1 MVRPSDSAGVCPVT
15 RVRTPSERITLTGRD
30 RMPILTARS
39 VAVPRTG
46 ARVTTPLLSLTWT
59 DHVTGHQG
67 FLVVDRL
74 VRGVASGGLRMRP
87 GCTLDEVTG
96 LARGMTMKEAL
107 HYDPEARYIPLG
119 GAKGGIDC
127 DPRDPAAYGLLVR
140 YLRAVRPYVES
151 CWTTG
156 EDLGLSQDLVD
167 RAAAE
172 AGLVSSIQ
180 AVYPLL
186 DDEATARRRLADAF
200 AVEVDG
206 IGLDELAGGCGVA
219 ESVLAALDLAGVPYA
234 GTRVAVQGLGTMGG
248 ATARFLT
255 RAGLTVVAVA
265 DIKGTVFNPAGL
277 DVEALLAARDA
288 YGTVDRSALRPADRE
303 LPGDA
308 WLSLDAEVLVP
319 AAVSYTIDTGNQER
333 VRARWIVEAA
343 NMPVLPAAE
352 ALLAARGVT
361 VLPDVVVNSGTN
373 AWWWWTLFGD
383 IGPDADEAFAHIR
396 RSMRAL
402 VEQLL
407 TRAEADGISPRAAA
421 HALVADRLPV
431 IADRFGWYR

>member
-1 MVRPSDSAGVCPVT
+1 MAS
-15 RVRTPSERITLTGRD
+15 
-30 RMPILTARS
+30 
-39 VAVPRTG
+39 
-46 ARVTTPLLSLTWT
+46 PLLSLTWT
-59 DHVTGHQG
+59 DHITGRQG

-74 VRGVASGGLRMRP
+74 VRGVASGGLRMRA

-107 HYDPEARYIPLG
+107 HYDPDSRYVPLG

-127 DPRDPAAYGLLVR
+127 DPRDPEAYPLLVR
-140 YLRAVRPYVES
+140 YLRAMRPYIES

-156 EDLGLSQDLVD
+156 EDFGLSQDLVD

-172 AGLVSSIQ
+172 AGLVSSVQ

-186 DDEATARRRLADAF
+186 EDGAEARRRLGDAF

-206 IGLDELAGGCGVA
+206 IGLDELVGGCGVA
-219 ESVLAALDLAGVPYA
+219 EAALTALDRAGVARA
-234 GTRVAVQGLGTMGG
+234 GTRVALQGLGTMGG
-248 ATARFLT
+248 ATARFLS

-265 DIKGTVFNPAGL
+265 DIKGTIANPAGL
-277 DVEALLAARDA
+277 DIEALLAARDA
-288 YGTVDRSALRPADRE
+288 FGTVDRSALRPGDRE

-308 WLSLDAEVLVP
+308 WLSADTDVLVP
-319 AAVSYTIDTGNQER
+319 AAVSYAIDAGNQGR
-333 VRARWIVEAA
+333 ITARWVVEAA
-343 NMPVLPAAE
+343 NMPVRPEAE
-352 ALLAARGVT
+352 LLLAARGVT

-383 IGPDADEAFAHIR
+383 IGADAEEAFAHTR
-396 RSMRAL
+396 RSMRSL
-402 VEQLL
+402 VERMLA
-407 TRAEADGISPRAAA
+407 RAQADGTTPRAGA

-431 IADRFGWYR
+431 IAERFGWYR

>member
-1 MVRPSDSAGVCPVT
+1 M
-15 RVRTPSERITLTGRD
+15 
-30 RMPILTARS
+30 
-39 VAVPRTG
+39 
-46 ARVTTPLLSLTWT
+46 TTPLMSLTWT
-59 DHVTGHQG
+59 DHVTGRQG

-87 GCTLDEVTG
+87 GCTLAEVTG

-107 HYDPEARYIPLG
+107 HYDPAGRYVPLG

-127 DPRDPAAYGLLVR
+127 DPQDPGAYDLLVR
-140 YLRAVRPYVES
+140 YLRAMRPYIEAF
-151 CWTTG
+151 WTTG

-186 DDEATARRRLADAF
+186 DDERAARRRLADAF

-219 ESVLAALDLAGVPYA
+219 ESVLAALDRAGVPYV

-255 RAGLTVVAVA
+255 RAGLKVVAVA
-265 DIKGTVFNPAGL
+265 DVKGTLANPEGL

-288 YGTVDRSALRPADRE
+288 YGTVDRAALRPGDRE
-303 LPGDA
+303 LPGGA
-308 WLSLDAEVLVP
+308 WLSADAEVLVP
-319 AAVSYTIDTGNQER
+319 AAVSYAVDAVNQAGI
-333 VRARWIVEAA
+333 RARWVVEAA
-343 NMPVLPAAE
+343 NMPVLAE
-352 ALLAARGVT
+352 AEELLAARGVV

-383 IGPDADEAFAHIR
+383 IGADPDEAFAHIR

-402 VEQLL
+402 IDQMLA
-407 TRAEADGISPRAAA
+407 RAEADGTTPRAAA
-421 HALVADRLPV
+421 HAIVTDRLPV
-431 IADRFGWYR
+431 IAERFGWYG

>member
-1 MVRPSDSAGVCPVT
+1 M
-15 RVRTPSERITLTGRD
+15 
-30 RMPILTARS
+30 TA
-39 VAVPRTG
+39 
-46 ARVTTPLLSLTWT
+46 PLMSLTWT
-59 DHVTGHQG
+59 DHVSGRQG

-74 VRGVASGGLRMRP
+74 VRGVSSGGLRMRP
-87 GCTLDEVTG
+87 GCTLDEVAG

-107 HYDPEARYIPLG
+107 HYDPAGRYIPLG

-127 DPRDPAAYGLLVR
+127 DPRDPVSYGLLVR
-140 YLRAVRPYVES
+140 YLRAMRPYIES
-151 CWTTG
+151 FWTTG

-186 DDEATARRRLADAF
+186 DDEAAARLRLADAF

-206 IGLDELAGGCGVA
+206 IGLDELVGGCGVA
-219 ESVLAALDLAGVPYA
+219 ESVLAALDRAGVPYA

-255 RAGLTVVAVA
+255 RAGLTIVAVA
-265 DIKGTVFNPAGL
+265 DIKGTIANPAGL
-277 DVEALLAARDA
+277 DIDALLSARDA
-288 YGTVDRSALRPADRE
+288 YGTVDRSALRPGDLE
-303 LPGDA
+303 LPGED
-308 WLSLDAEVLVP
+308 WLSVDAEVLIP
-319 AAVSYTIDTGNQER
+319 AAVSYAIDTTNQQGIT
-333 VRARWIVEAA
+333 ARWIVEAA
-343 NMPVLPAAE
+343 NMPVLPEAE
-352 ALLAARGVT
+352 ELLSARGVT

-383 IGPDADEAFAHIR
+383 IGADADEAFEHTR

-402 VEQLL
+402 IDRMLA
-407 TRAEADGISPRAAA
+407 RAETDGTTPRAAA
-421 HALVADRLPV
+421 HAIVDDRLPV
-431 IADRFGWYR
+431 IAERFGWYR

>member
-1 MVRPSDSAGVCPVT
+1 MAS
-15 RVRTPSERITLTGRD
+15 
-30 RMPILTARS
+30 
-39 VAVPRTG
+39 
-46 ARVTTPLLSLTWT
+46 PLLSLTWT
-59 DHVTGHQG
+59 DHITGRQG

-74 VRGVASGGLRMRP
+74 VRGVASGGLRMRA

-107 HYDPEARYIPLG
+107 HYDPASRYVPLG

-127 DPRDPAAYGLLVR
+127 DPRDPEAYPLLVR
-140 YLRAVRPYVES
+140 YLRAMRPYIES

-156 EDLGLSQDLVD
+156 EDLGLTQDLVD

-186 DDEATARRRLADAF
+186 DDEADARRGLGDAF

-206 IGLDELAGGCGVA
+206 IGLDELVGGCGVA
-219 ESVLAALDLAGVPYA
+219 EAALTALDRAGVPHA
-234 GTRVAVQGLGTMGG
+234 GTRVALQGLGTMGG

-265 DIKGTVFNPAGL
+265 DIKGTIANPAGL
-277 DVEALLAARDA
+277 DIEALLAARDSHA
-288 YGTVDRSALRPADRE
+288 TVHRSALRPGDHE

-308 WLSLDAEVLVP
+308 WLSADTDVLVP
-319 AAVSYTIDTGNQER
+319 AAVSYAIDAGNQER
-333 VRARWIVEAA
+333 ITARWVVEAA
-343 NMPVLPAAE
+343 NMPVRPEAE
-352 ALLAARGVT
+352 LLLAARGVT

-383 IGPDADEAFAHIR
+383 IGADAEEAFAHTR
-396 RSMRAL
+396 RSMRSL
-402 VEQLL
+402 VERMLA
-407 TRAEADGISPRAAA
+407 RARADGTTPRAAA

-431 IADRFGWYR
+431 MAERFGWYR

>member
-1 MVRPSDSAGVCPVT
+1 M
-15 RVRTPSERITLTGRD
+15 
-30 RMPILTARS
+30 
-39 VAVPRTG
+39 
-46 ARVTTPLLSLTWT
+46 TTPLMSLTWT
-59 DHVTGHQG
+59 DHVTGRQG

-87 GCTLDEVTG
+87 GCTLAEVTG

-107 HYDPEARYIPLG
+107 HYDPAGRYVPLG

-127 DPRDPAAYGLLVR
+127 DPQDPGAYDLLVR
-140 YLRAVRPYVES
+140 YLRAMRPYIEAF
-151 CWTTG
+151 WTTG

-186 DDEATARRRLADAF
+186 DDERAARRRLADAF

-219 ESVLAALDLAGVPYA
+219 ESVLAALDRAGVPYA

-255 RAGLTVVAVA
+255 RAGLKVVAVA
-265 DIKGTVFNPAGL
+265 DVKGTLTNPDGL

-288 YGTVDRSALRPADRE
+288 YGTVDRAALRSGDRE

-308 WLSLDAEVLVP
+308 WLSADAEVLVP
-319 AAVSYTIDTGNQER
+319 AAVSYAVDAVNQAGI
-333 VRARWIVEAA
+333 RARWVVEAA
-343 NMPVLPAAE
+343 NMPVLAE
-352 ALLAARGVT
+352 AEELLAARGVV

-383 IGPDADEAFAHIR
+383 IGADPDEAFAHIR

-402 VEQLL
+402 IDQTLA
-407 TRAEADGISPRAAA
+407 RAEADGTTPRAAA
-421 HALVADRLPV
+421 HAIVTDRLPV
-431 IADRFGWYR
+431 IAERFGWYG

>member
-1 MVRPSDSAGVCPVT
+1 MA
-15 RVRTPSERITLTGRD
+15 
-30 RMPILTARS
+30 
-39 VAVPRTG
+39 
-46 ARVTTPLLSLTWT
+46 TPLLSLTWT
-59 DHVTGHQG
+59 DHLTGRQG

-74 VRGVASGGLRMRP
+74 VRGVSSGGLRMRA
-87 GCTLDEVTG
+87 GCTLDEVAG
-96 LARGMTMKEAL
+96 LARGMTVKEAL
-107 HYDPEARYIPLG
+107 HYDPANRYVPLG

-127 DPRDPAAYGLLVR
+127 DPRDPEAYPLLVR
-140 YLRAVRPYVES
+140 YLRAMRPYIES

-156 EDLGLSQDLVD
+156 EDLGLTQDLVD

-186 DDEATARRRLADAF
+186 DDEAEARRRLRDAF

-206 IGLDELAGGCGVA
+206 IGLDELVGGCGVA
-219 ESVLAALDLAGVPYA
+219 EAALTALDRAGVPYT
-234 GTRVAVQGLGTMGG
+234 GTRVALQGLGTMGG

-265 DIKGTVFNPAGL
+265 DLKGTIANPAGL

-288 YGTVDRSALRPADRE
+288 HGTVDRSALRPGDGE

-308 WLSLDAEVLVP
+308 WLSADADVLVP
-319 AAVSYTIDTGNQER
+319 AAVSYAIDGGNQER
-333 VRARWIVEAA
+333 ITARWVVEAA
-343 NMPVLPAAE
+343 NMPVRPEAE
-352 ALLAARGVT
+352 VLLAARGVT

-383 IGPDADEAFAHIR
+383 IGADAGEAFAYTR
-396 RSMRAL
+396 RSMRTL
-402 VEQLL
+402 VERMLD
-407 TRAEADGISPRAAA
+407 RARTDGTTPRAAA
-421 HALVADRLPV
+421 HAIAADRLPV
-431 IADRFGWYR
+431 IAERFGWFR

>member
-1 MVRPSDSAGVCPVT
+1 M
-15 RVRTPSERITLTGRD
+15 
-30 RMPILTARS
+30 
-39 VAVPRTG
+39 
-46 ARVTTPLLSLTWT
+46 TTPLLSLTWT
-59 DHVTGHQG
+59 DHVTGRQG

-87 GCTLDEVTG
+87 GCTLDEVAG

-107 HYDPEARYIPLG
+107 HYDPAARYVPLG

-127 DPRDPAAYGLLVR
+127 DPRDPEAYALLVR

-172 AGLVSSIQ
+172 AGLISSIQ

-186 DDEATARRRLADAF
+186 DDESAARRRLADAF

-219 ESVLAALDLAGVPYA
+219 ESALTALDAAGVPYA

-265 DIKGTVFNPAGL
+265 DIKGTIFNPAGL

-288 YGTVDRSALRPADRE
+288 HGTVDRSALRRADRE
-303 LPGDA
+303 LPGEA
-308 WLSLDAEVLVP
+308 WLSLDVEVLVP
-319 AAVSYTIDTGNQER
+319 AAVSYAIDTGNQER
-333 VRARWIVEAA
+333 IRARWIVEAA
-343 NMPVLPAAE
+343 NMPVLSAAE

-383 IGPDADEAFAHIR
+383 IGPDADEALTHIR

-407 TRAEADGISPRAAA
+407 ARAEADGTSPRAAA

-431 IADRFGWYR
+431 IAERFGRYR

>member
-1 MVRPSDSAGVCPVT
+1 MA
-15 RVRTPSERITLTGRD
+15 
-30 RMPILTARS
+30 A
-39 VAVPRTG
+39 
-46 ARVTTPLLSLTWT
+46 PLMSLVWT
-59 DHVTGHQG
+59 DHVTGRQG

-87 GCTLDEVTG
+87 GCTLEEVTG

-107 HYDPEARYIPLG
+107 HYDPAGRYVPLG

-127 DPRDPAAYGLLVR
+127 DPQDPGAYALLVR
-140 YLRAVRPYVES
+140 YLRAMRPHVENF
-151 CWTTG
+151 WTTG
-156 EDLGLSQDLVD
+156 EDLGLTQDLVD

-186 DDEATARRRLADAF
+186 DDEAAARRRLADAF
-200 AVEVDG
+200 AIEVDG
-206 IGLDELAGGCGVA
+206 IGLDELVGGCGVA
-219 ESVLAALDLAGVPYA
+219 ESALATLDRAGVPYP

-248 ATARFLT
+248 ATARFLA
-255 RAGLTVVAVA
+255 RAGLSVVAVA
-265 DIKGTVFNPAGL
+265 DVKGTIANPSGL
-277 DVEALLAARDA
+277 DAEALLRARDA
-288 YGTVDRSALRPADRE
+288 YGTVDRSVLRPGDLE

-308 WLSLDAEVLVP
+308 WLSADAEVLVP
-319 AAVSYTIDTGNQER
+319 AAVSYAVDSGNEHL
-333 VRARWIVEAA
+333 VTARWIVEAA
-343 NMPVLPAAE
+343 NMPVLPEAE
-352 ALLAARGVT
+352 ERLAARGVT

-383 IGPDADEAFAHIR
+383 IGADADEAFAHTR

-402 VEQLL
+402 VELML
-407 TRAEADGISPRAAA
+407 DRAESDGTTPRAAA

-431 IADRFGWYR
+431 IAQRFGWYR

>member
-1 MVRPSDSAGVCPVT
+1 M
-15 RVRTPSERITLTGRD
+15 
-30 RMPILTARS
+30 TAR
-39 VAVPRTG
+39 
-46 ARVTTPLLSLTWT
+46 TTAPLLSLTWT
-59 DHVTGHQG
+59 DHLTGRRG
-67 FLVVDRL
+67 YLVVDRL
-74 VRGVASGGLRMRP
+74 VRGVCSGGLRMRE

-96 LARGMTMKEAL
+96 LARGMSLKEAL
-107 HYDPEARYIPLG
+107 HYDPAARYVPLG

-127 DPRDPAAYGLLVR
+127 DPRAPESYGLLVR

-156 EDLGLSQDLVD
+156 EDLGLSQDVVD

-186 DDEATARRRLADAF
+186 DDEGAARRRLADAF
-200 AVEVDG
+200 AVQVDG
-206 IGLDELAGGCGVA
+206 IGLGELVGGCGVA
-219 ESVLAALDLAGVPYA
+219 ESVLTALDRAGVPHA
-234 GTRVAVQGLGTMGG
+234 GTRVALQGLGTMGG

-265 DIKGTVFNPAGL
+265 DVKGTISNPAGL

-288 YGTVDRSALRPADRE
+288 HGTVGRDALRPGDRE

-308 WLSLDAEVLVP
+308 WLSAEAEVLVP
-319 AAVSYTIDTGNQER
+319 AAVSYAIGPDEQARIT
-333 VRARWIVEAA
+333 ARWIAEAA
-343 NMPVLPAAE
+343 NMPVLPEAE
-352 ALLAARGVT
+352 ALLHARGVS

-383 IGPDADEAFAHIR
+383 IGADADEAFAYTR

-402 VEQLL
+402 VERVL
-407 TRAEADGISPRAAA
+407 TRAQADATTPRRAA
-421 HALVADRLPV
+421 HAIADQRLPLL
-431 IADRFGWYR
+431 AERFGQHR